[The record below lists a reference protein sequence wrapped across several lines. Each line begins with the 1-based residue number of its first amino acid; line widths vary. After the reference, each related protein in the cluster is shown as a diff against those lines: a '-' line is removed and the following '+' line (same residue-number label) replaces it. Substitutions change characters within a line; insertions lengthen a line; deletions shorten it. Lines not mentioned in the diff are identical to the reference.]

1 MRNDPRPTMK
11 HLKLF
16 TAAVAATILQTGN
29 AAAQDPSAAP
39 AQERA
44 LPFRHLAADEAITVN
59 FQDEDLGAVLEMFS
73 TNYRLNL
80 VYGPDVLGTVT
91 MNFFDAPVE
100 EALKQILAANGFEYK
115 VDGNFILVQ
124 ALPSK
129 PSGSSRGSAFAPSVF
144 FLNHLRAQD
153 VVPLVQ
159 PMLTSGEVAV
169 EGFKSQKG
177 IESVTDLGGNELAD
191 REMFVV
197 YAGAPTLERIQALL
211 KDIDRAPPQVLVEAT
226 IMSVAL
232 NDSFQLGVDFTAFAG
247 IDFQELGGSGR
258 ISDGIG
264 AGELDSDVN
273 PISGWLSEV
282 SQRGFTDPGADGLH
296 FGILRNQVSVFVQ
309 ALEKVGNASV
319 LSNPQVLTLNR
330 HAAQLLVGRKLPY
343 LTTTTSQTSTQQSV
357 KFLEV
362 GTSLVFRPFV
372 TEDGYVRM
380 EIHPKKSD
388 GFINSIG
395 LPEESTSEVTTNILV
410 KSGNTIVIGGLM
422 EESLV
427 TNVNQVPILGSL
439 PWVGWLFRNETQSMT
454 KSEIIV
460 LLTPHIVGDLDM
472 SKRSDQLRQRLDA
485 ARAELAASH
494 HGYLRPSVARRA
506 YIAAAEAL
514 AEGDPSAALAKAEW
528 GLRAMPADP
537 DLAILA
543 RHCRTE
549 LSAERAEADELRS
562 AAELIQ
568 SSNQ

>member
-1 MRNDPRPTMK
+1 MK
-11 HLKLF
+11 HLKLL
-16 TAAVAATILQTGN
+16 TAAVAAAILQTGS
-29 AAAQDPSAAP
+29 AAAQDPAAGG
-39 AQERA
+39 QERP
-44 LPFRHLAADEAITVN
+44 LPFRHLAADESITVN

-100 EALKQILAANGFEYK
+100 EALKQILGANGFEYE
-115 VDGNFILVQ
+115 VDGNFILVK
-124 ALPSK
+124 ALPTK
-129 PSGSSRGSAFAPSVF
+129 TSGASRGTAHPPSVF

-153 VVPLVQ
+153 VVPLVT

-177 IESVTDLGGNELAD
+177 IETVTDLGGNELAD

-197 YAGAPTLERIQALL
+197 YAGDATLQRIKALL
-211 KDIDRAPPQVLVEAT
+211 TVIDRAPPQVLVEAT
-226 IMSVAL
+226 IMSVSL

-247 IDFQELGGSGR
+247 IDFQALGGTGR
-258 ISDGIG
+258 IADGVAPG
-264 AGELDSDVN
+264 GLNTGTN

-282 SQRGFTDPGADGLH
+282 SQRGFTDSGADGLH
-296 FGILRNQVSVFVQ
+296 FGILRNQLGVFVQ

-388 GFINSIG
+388 GFINNIG

-422 EESLV
+422 EESLQ

-439 PWVGWLFRNETQSMT
+439 PWIGTLFRNESQSTT

-460 LLTPHIVGDLDM
+460 LLTPHIVGDMEM
-472 SKRSDQLRQRLDA
+472 SKRSDELRVRLDA
-485 ARAELAASH
+485 ARAQLAASH

-506 YIAAAEAL
+506 YAAAAEAL
-514 AEGDPSAALAKAEW
+514 AEGNPSRALAQAEW

-537 DLAILA
+537 DLAMLA

-549 LSAERAEADELRS
+549 LSAERDEAVELRS

-568 SSNQ
+568 SSKR

>member
-1 MRNDPRPTMK
+1 MK
-11 HLKLF
+11 HLHHF
-16 TAAVAATILQTGN
+16 TAVIAAAILLTGT
-29 AAAQDPSAAP
+29 AAAQDPSAG
-39 AQERA
+39 AQERP
-44 LPFRHLAADEAITVN
+44 LPFRHLATDEAITVN

-100 EALKQILAANGFEYK
+100 EALKQILLANGFEYE
-115 VDGNFILVQ
+115 VDGNFILVK
-124 ALPSK
+124 ALPAK
-129 PSGSSRGSAFAPSVF
+129 PSGSSRGTAHAPSVF

-177 IESVTDLGGNELAD
+177 IESVVDLGGNELAD

-197 YAGAPTLERIQALL
+197 YAGDSTLQRIHTLL
-211 KDIDRAPPQVLVEAT
+211 KEIDRAPPQVLVEAT
-226 IMSVAL
+226 ILSVSL
-232 NDSFQLGVDFTAFAG
+232 TDEFQLGVDFTAFAG
-247 IDFQELGGSGR
+247 IDFQELGGNGG
-258 ISDGIG
+258 ISDGISSG
-264 AGELDSDVN
+264 DLDTDLN
-273 PISGWLSEV
+273 PITGWLGEV
-282 SQRGFTDPGADGLH
+282 SQRGFTDPGAEGLH
-296 FGILRNQVSVFVQ
+296 FGILRNQIGVFVQ

-388 GFINSIG
+388 GFINNIG

-427 TNVNQVPILGSL
+427 SNVNQVPFLGSL
-439 PWVGWLFRNETQSMT
+439 PWIGTLFRNETQT
-454 KSEIIV
+454 TIKSEIIV
-460 LLTPHIVGDLDM
+460 LLTPHIVGDVDM
-472 SKRSDQLRQRLDA
+472 QKRSEQLRSRLDA
-485 ARAELAASH
+485 ARAHLAASH

-506 YIAAAEAL
+506 YAAAAEAL
-514 AEGDPSAALAKAEW
+514 AEGNAKRALAKAEW

-543 RHCRTE
+543 RHCRAE
-549 LSAERAEADELRS
+549 LAAEREEAEELR
-562 AAELIQ
+562 AATELIQ
-568 SSNQ
+568 SSNR